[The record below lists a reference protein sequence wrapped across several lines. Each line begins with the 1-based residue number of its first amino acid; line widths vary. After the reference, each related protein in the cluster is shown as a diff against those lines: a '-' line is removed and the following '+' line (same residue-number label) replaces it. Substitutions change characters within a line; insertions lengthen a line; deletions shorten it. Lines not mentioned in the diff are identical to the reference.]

1 MKVLQRSRIVMNCYD
16 SLFEK
21 SVNLFRL
28 EQRYNYH
35 KIFALRLLDLKERY
49 SKGNIKMIS
58 NLLQENGFERY
69 TEQQIYEDIFGEEY
83 SAVGQ
88 RCFNKLKKD
97 VLE

>member
-1 MKVLQRSRIVMNCYD
+1 
-16 SLFEK
+16 
-21 SVNLFRL
+21 
-28 EQRYNYH
+28 
-35 KIFALRLLDLKERY
+35 
-49 SKGNIKMIS
+49 MIS